1 MLPAS
6 AHPQLWAIKDQSTG
20 QPMLACGSCLDRR
33 HCGGL
38 QVAAGGADAMACMGM
53 CRCEDPAKCDVVCPN
68 APNRFVQRI
77 NEVKGFDLAVIP
89 VAKPAPL
96 PNLPSVAV
104 LVEGNATRSR
114 PTKAL
119 AHAAVPLSM
128 TLKEAG
134 QLTRAKTRRELEETF
149 GVAPRQ
155 GWIASG
161 VEKDSCVERL
171 WRLHSPK
178 RIYEGLKRAGVIL
191 ATTPNFSTIADVPR
205 HDNLHAMMRIGWAW
219 YEMMEAG
226 LPTALHLNGRTDFDF
241 VRWAGFAKR
250 QPALQAVAFE
260 FLTGAEPKEDGQR
273 YVERLKRFVEE
284 SGRGD
289 LLLVLRGG
297 AIWVPQLKPYFRQ
310 ILQLDSGP
318 YLKTVMRQRLVVEP
332 DGRPR
337 YRQNKTATNAEVRA
351 LFLHNVEAKMSLYG
365 RASVPQGPVQ
375 ALLQFDEV
383 QVMRSTALPDER
395 SELQYLLDI

>member
-20 QPMLACGSCLDRR
+20 QPMLACGSCMDRR

-38 QVAAGGADAMACMGM
+38 QVAAGGADAMDCMGM
-53 CRCEDPAKCDVVCPN
+53 CRCEDPTRCDVVCPN
-68 APNRFVQRI
+68 APVRFVQRV
-77 NEVKGFDLAVIP
+77 NEVKGFDLNVIP
-89 VAKPAPL
+89 VAKTAPL
-96 PNLPSVAV
+96 PALPSVAV

-128 TLKEAG
+128 TLKETG

-149 GVAPRQ
+149 GVAPRH

-161 VEKDSCVERL
+161 VEKDAYVERM
-171 WRLHSPK
+171 WRLPSPK

-191 ATTPNFSTIADVPR
+191 ATTPNYSTIADVPR
-205 HDNLHAMMRIGWAW
+205 HDNLHAMKRIAWAW

-241 VRWAGFAKR
+241 VRWADFAKR

-273 YVERLKRFVEE
+273 YVERLQRFVEE
-284 SGRGD
+284 SGRRD

-297 AIWVPQLKPYFRQ
+297 AIWVPELKAYFGQ

-332 DGRPR
+332 DGKPR
-337 YRQNKTATNAEVRA
+337 YRQNKTTTNAEVRA
-351 LFLHNVEAKMSLYG
+351 LFLHNVQAKMSLYG
-365 RASVPQGPVQ
+365 RAAAPQGPVQ
-375 ALLQFDEV
+375 ASLQFDEV
-383 QVMRSTALPDER
+383 KLMREAALPDECTD
-395 SELQYLLDI
+395 QYLLDF